1 MLILKTHTTKV
12 IKHEI
17 VLGKEGAIYKA
28 GQEMKIPVLTPG
40 PVIGTLFKAC
50 VSLETGLFQVRLQ
63 KPVEFI
69 SYFALLEYSYS
80 GQLVPKSAN
89 LICLLTS
96 HVAIYNAEKA
106 GRNGFNMEESLWRT
120 GGTCVLL
127 VGFFLTEI
135 KLPVDPCA

>member
-1 MLILKTHTTKV
+1 MILKTHTTKV

-28 GQEMKIPVLTPG
+28 GQEIKIPVLTPG

-69 SYFALLEYSYS
+69 SYLLCWSTVTQDSWY
-80 GQLVPKSAN
+80 LKV
-89 LICLLTS
+89 LTS
-96 HVAIYNAEKA
+96 FVY
-106 GRNGFNMEESLWRT
+106 
-120 GGTCVLL
+120 
-127 VGFFLTEI
+127 
-135 KLPVDPCA
+135 